1 MAILH
6 PSVFYALWG
15 GHCETLLSLN
25 VLHVKGE
32 YRQRSKHI
40 SKFFYRNS
48 TLHIIAAI
56 CRFNKK
62 VKECKAW
69 IRKGHNEAITI
80 WLIFKVRC
88 SKIMCVKSQC
98 FFKSY
103 LKKVSFFNI
112 FYIINTVWK
121 QFTSKGRMWQRGI
134 HFGKILFSGRFD
146 SWLTQPFLPFRS
158 VWCLDWWKSTFCEP
172 LMGHVGPPEKPNV
185 KLRPKLTTC
194 MEALLALTCF
204 STTPSYKTVMVKLIL
219 LQIFSSTF
227 FKCSSIFDTTS
238 IISWM
243 SE

>member
-1 MAILH
+1 M
-6 PSVFYALWG
+6 
-15 GHCETLLSLN
+15 CEITL
-25 VLHVKGE
+25 V
-32 YRQRSKHI
+32 
-40 SKFFYRNS
+40 
-48 TLHIIAAI
+48 
-56 CRFNKK
+56 
-62 VKECKAW
+62 
-69 IRKGHNEAITI
+69 
-80 WLIFKVRC
+80 
-88 SKIMCVKSQC
+88 
-98 FFKSY
+98 FKSNY
-103 LKKVSFFNI
+103 KKVSLFNI

-121 QFTSKGRMWQRGI
+121 QFTSKGRIWQGGI

-243 SE
+243 PKLTRIHTRGTSSLTHSPSTLFTYSNSTVLVKKKLTFFPTLHFPSLEVPDQVLCQHLNFLQKENFLNWRDIWM